1 MLEQMWYDIWKEAQL
16 YVLIIAGIGA
26 MTLAIR
32 MITSIYVANVAKAA
46 GNMAKTKNRFIK
58 SVRNAYDK
66 EMLMHEQVDNVE
78 IFVEKEIS
86 ELRFLG
92 MSITFVDR
100 LNVQGILLILCTC
113 CFGLID
119 AFYGDWDIRV
129 MGNLLCA
136 TIVVFAILVTQENL
150 LRLIDGLDLI
160 EVRIIDYLEN
170 SVKSDML
177 MGERNL
183 RKKERSLLF
192 AHQMGAKA
200 MDKLPKMELAA
211 GQEGETV
218 QAAGH
223 KEMPDGQAKA
233 DPMVADQ
240 SMPEGM
246 LPEQEAAF
254 IEMLNEF
261 FI

>member
-1 MLEQMWYDIWKEAQL
+1 MLEQMWFDLWKEAQF
-16 YVLIIAGIGA
+16 YVLGI
-26 MTLAIR
+26 MAIGVMMLMIR
-32 MITSIYVANVAKAA
+32 VITSLYVANVAKAA
-46 GNMAKTKNRFIK
+46 GDMAKTKNRFIK
-58 SVRNAYDK
+58 SVRNAYEK
-66 EMLMHEQVDNVE
+66 EMLLHEQVDNVE
-78 IFVEKEIS
+78 IFVEKELS
-86 ELRFLG
+86 RLRFLG
-92 MSITFVDR
+92 MSIDFVDR
-100 LNVQGILLILCTC
+100 LNVQGILLVLCTC

-119 AFYGDWDIRV
+119 AFYGDWDTKV

-183 RKKERSLLF
+183 RKKERSLLL
-192 AHQMGAKA
+192 AHQMGAKTL
-200 MDKLPKMELAA
+200 DKLPKMELAA

-218 QAAGH
+218 QDTGH

-233 DPMVADQ
+233 DPVVAEQ

-246 LPEQEAAF
+246 LPEQEEAF
-254 IEMLNEF
+254 MEMLNAF
-261 FI
+261 FV